1 MFPLAV
7 SRETRVY
14 TNNADFA
21 VVGEIACL
29 RQLPDLTRKTGRYRQ
44 FH

>member
-21 VVGEIACL
+21 VVGEIAWL
-29 RQLPDLTRKTGRYRQ
+29 QQLILPYHFWL
-44 FH
+44 